1 MDPSSR
7 RLPWYVPVVPVA
19 LMVAG
24 AIWSALTLA
33 EYAGEALLEAGVMVT
48 AALFSLRRT
57 LAAGAAMVL
66 IELALTIKD
75 GYFGR
80 PVGTRTLINVVLIA
94 LVGVGVNRV
103 IAHYGRRLDLV
114 RSVAEAAQ
122 RAVLPLPPTR
132 IGPLAVA
139 AVYRAAEVEAQIG
152 GDAYAVQDTPYGTR
166 LLIADVRG
174 KGMGA
179 VGVVSVLLGTF
190 RAEADRAPDLTALA
204 GDLERALVKEG
215 SLREEAVRMEGF
227 VTALLGEITPGA
239 DRVRLLNCGHPAPY
253 LLTGTAVSALDPA
266 EPGLPLG
273 MSGLGVPRPEP
284 ETRPFPPGATLLLIT
299 DGVTEA
305 RNRSGEF
312 YEPAAGLGGR
322 GPFRRPDQVIDALLR
337 DVEHWT
343 GGPRDDDMA
352 ILAITRSA
360 EGAYGGG

>member
-7 RLPWYVPVVPVA
+7 RLPWYVATVPVA
-19 LMVAG
+19 LIVAG
-24 AIWSALTLA
+24 AVGDALTPT
-33 EYAGEALLEAGVMVT
+33 EYAGDALLSAGVMVT
-48 AALFSLRRT
+48 GALFSLRRT
-57 LAAGAAMVL
+57 IAAGAAMVL
-66 IELALTIKD
+66 IEVVLTIRD

-103 IAHYGRRLDLV
+103 VAHYGRRLERV

-122 RAVLPLPPTR
+122 RAVLPQPPAR
-132 IGPLAVA
+132 IGPLTVA
-139 AVYRAAEVEAQIG
+139 AVYHAAEVEAQIG

-190 RAEADRAPDLTALA
+190 RVEADRAPDLTALA
-204 GDLERALVKEG
+204 GALEHALLKEG
-215 SLREEAVRMEGF
+215 SHREEAVRTEGF

-253 LLTGTAVSALDPA
+253 LLRGSAVCALDPA
-266 EPGLPLG
+266 DPGLPLG
-273 MSGLGVPRPEP
+273 MSGLGVPRPQP
-284 ETRPFPPGATLLLIT
+284 DTWPFPPGGTLLLIT

-305 RNRSGEF
+305 RNRSGQF

-322 GPFRRPDQVIDALLR
+322 GPFRRPDQAIDALLR

-360 EGAYGGG
+360 GEPYGG